1 MEKPRIIIAIDGCS
15 SSGKSTMART
25 LARAI
30 GYTYIDSGAMYRA
43 VTLYALDNDFIHDGK
58 PDAGALV
65 KALPDIHISFGK
77 TADGTAHTFLN
88 GRDVEKEIRTMRVAE
103 AVSPVS
109 AIPEVRH
116 RLVAMQQ
123 EMGADKGIV
132 MDGRDIG
139 TTVFPDAELKIFV
152 DASSEVRATRR
163 LKELIAKGVH
173 TSYEEVRSNIMERD
187 HIDRTRKESPLRK
200 ADDAIVFDND
210 TLTLEQQD
218 EWLLN
223 VFNKKIAEIE
233 QAGN

>member
-1 MEKPRIIIAIDGCS
+1 M
-15 SSGKSTMART
+15 
-25 LARAI
+25 
-30 GYTYIDSGAMYRA
+30 
-43 VTLYALDNDFIHDGK
+43 
-58 PDAGALV
+58 
-65 KALPDIHISFGK
+65 
-77 TADGTAHTFLN
+77 
-88 GRDVEKEIRTMRVAE
+88 EKEIRTLRVAE